1 MLSIHATSSRKRRA
15 ASEFA
20 HAATPCLCALLTC
33 VTVTT
38 LYIKGWWDYWD
49 FRDYQYNPML
59 LLSNYQIKPGI
70 ALGLNTQYWDY

>member
-33 VTVTT
+33 VTVTNVVYERVEG
-38 LYIKGWWDYWD
+38 LLGLSGFIIQAIVLIGYIIISLWD
-49 FRDYQYNPML
+49 FFGRL
-59 LLSNYQIKPGI
+59 
-70 ALGLNTQYWDY
+70 